1 MGYKLIGVIG
11 FAVAFSLLVSSVSA
25 ARPGGTTSTITFSN
39 SALLLNSGSSEPA
52 VTIGPDGTTVFTS
65 LSWITFGTNVWKT
78 SFGGSPAYQGIPDNG
93 IVSGQLGGEDA
104 DADIGSTGTLHLT
117 SLVALINPPFTAARL
132 GVSAITCRNADT
144 SNNFANCKA
153 QIIDT
158 TQADRQWITSDGA
171 TVYISYHDSGSST
184 LIHVQR
190 SDDDGFTWTRV
201 SDPIPGHDGLTG
213 MSTFNNDQGPIVAD
227 PTTHSVFVVYAAGQG
242 GLQKGTNANFNNI
255 VVSRSTDKGLTWT
268 PSFVY
273 HAPVNTALNNVF
285 PALAVDPA
293 NGKLYAAWSDAHTV
307 WLAASSDHGSSWSP
321 AVTVNT
327 SPATTAVFPWVAAF
341 AGKVDVVYYGTT
353 ATSKDDPTAVWN
365 TYMAQTTDDGSHFV
379 QTTVSAHAN
388 HVGVI
393 CTFGT
398 GCARGTRNLLDLFEV
413 AINPQSGKAAIIF
426 TDDTLTTYTRSDGTV
441 APLPQVVVAWES

>member
-1 MGYKLIGVIG
+1 MGYKLIGLIG
-11 FAVAFSLLVSSVSA
+11 FAVALSLLASSVSA
-25 ARPGGTTSTITFSN
+25 GKPGSTASTITFSN
-39 SALLLNSGSSEPA
+39 SALVLDSGSSEPA

-78 SFGGSPAYQGIPDNG
+78 AFGGSPAFQGIPDNG

-104 DADIGSTGTLHLT
+104 DVDIGSTGTLHFT
-117 SLVALINPPFTAARL
+117 SLIALFNSPFNAARF
-132 GVSAITCRNADT
+132 GVSAVTCRNADT

-201 SDPIPGHDGLTG
+201 GDPVPGQAGLTG

-227 PTTHSVFVVYAAGQG
+227 PTTHSVFAIYAAGQG

-255 VVSRSTDKGLTWT
+255 VVSRSTDKGLTWMPT
-268 PSFVY
+268 IVY

-285 PALAVDPA
+285 PALAVDPT
-293 NGKLYAAWSDAHTV
+293 NGKLYAAWSDVHTV
-307 WLAASSDHGSSWSP
+307 SFSGSSDHGSTWSA
-321 AVTVNT
+321 AVAVNT
-327 SPATTAVFPWVAAF
+327 GPAATAVFPWVAAF
-341 AGKVDVVYYGTT
+341 GGKVDVVYYGTT
-353 ATSKDDPTAVWN
+353 ASSKDDTAAVWN
-365 TYMAQTTDDGSHFV
+365 TYMAQTTDDGSHFSQAV
-379 QTTVSAHAN
+379 VSERPN
-388 HVGVI
+388 HVGVV

-398 GCARGTRNLLDLFEV
+398 GCARGTRNLLDLFEI
-413 AINPQSGKAAIIF
+413 AINPLSGKAAIIF

-441 APLPQVVVAWES
+441 AQLPQVVVAWEA

>member
-1 MGYKLIGVIG
+1 MGYKLIGLIG
-11 FAVAFSLLVSSVSA
+11 FAVALSLLVSSVSA
-25 ARPGGTTSTITFSN
+25 AKPGSTASTTTFSN
-39 SALLLNSGSSEPA
+39 TALLLDSGSSEPA

-78 SFGGSPAYQGIPDNG
+78 SFGGSPAFQGIPDNG

-104 DADIGSTGTLHLT
+104 DVDIGSTGTLHFT
-117 SLVALINPPFTAARL
+117 SLIALVNPPFTAARF
-132 GVSAITCRNADT
+132 GVSAITCRNADV

-158 TQADRQWITSDGA
+158 TQADRPWITSDGV

-184 LIHVQR
+184 GIHVQR

-201 SDPIPGHDGLTG
+201 ADPITGQGGLTA
-213 MSTFNNDQGPIVAD
+213 MSTFNNDQGPIVTD
-227 PTTHSVFVVYAAGQG
+227 PTTHSVFAVYAAGQG
-242 GLQKGTNANFNNI
+242 GHQKATSANFNNI
-255 VVSRSTDKGLTWT
+255 VVSRSIDKGLTWVPT
-268 PSFVY
+268 IVS
-273 HAPVNTALNNVF
+273 HAPVNNPLNNVF

-293 NGKLYAAWSDAHTV
+293 SGKAYASWSDAHTV
-307 WLAASSDHGSSWSP
+307 WFAASSDHGSSWTS
-321 AVTVNT
+321 AVAVN
-327 SPATTAVFPWVAAF
+327 SGSAATAVFPWVASF

-353 ATSKDDPTAVWN
+353 ASSKDDPAAVWN

-413 AINPQSGKAAIIF
+413 AINLQSGKAAIIF

-441 APLPQVVVAWES
+441 APLPQVIVAWES

>member
-1 MGYKLIGVIG
+1 M
-11 FAVAFSLLVSSVSA
+11 
-25 ARPGGTTSTITFSN
+25 
-39 SALLLNSGSSEPA
+39 
-52 VTIGPDGTTVFTS
+52 
-65 LSWITFGTNVWKT
+65 
-78 SFGGSPAYQGIPDNG
+78 
-93 IVSGQLGGEDA
+93 
-104 DADIGSTGTLHLT
+104 
-117 SLVALINPPFTAARL
+117 INPPFTAARL

-255 VVSRSTDKGLTWT
+255 VVSRSTDKGLTWMPT
-268 PSFVY
+268 IVF

-285 PALAVDPA
+285 PALAVDPT
-293 NGKLYAAWSDAHTV
+293 NGKLYASWSDAHSV
-307 WLAASSDHGSSWSP
+307 WFAASSDHGMSWTSSVS
-321 AVTVNT
+321 VNT
-327 SPATTAVFPWVAAF
+327 DDAATAVFPWVAAF
-341 AGKVDVVYYGTT
+341 G
-353 ATSKDDPTAVWN
+353 VWN

-379 QTTVSAHAN
+379 QTAVSAHAN

>member
-1 MGYKLIGVIG
+1 MRYGLIGLL
-11 FAVAFSLLVSSVSA
+11 AVVVAVLMFGSTIVAGRPSGSA
-25 ARPGGTTSTITFSN
+25 TAITFSN
-39 SALLLNSGSSEPA
+39 TALMLDSGSSEPA

-65 LSWITFGTNVWKT
+65 LSWITFGTNVWRT

-117 SLVALINPPFTAARL
+117 SLVALINPAFTAARL

-144 SNNFANCKA
+144 SNHFANCMA

-201 SDPIPGHDGLTG
+201 SDPIPGQDGLTG

-227 PTTHSVFVVYAAGQG
+227 PTTHSVFVIYAAGQG

-255 VVSRSTDKGLTWT
+255 VVSRSTDKGLTWMPT
-268 PSFVY
+268 IVY

-285 PALAVDPA
+285 PALAVDPT
-293 NGKLYAAWSDAHTV
+293 NGKLYTAWSDAHTV
-307 WLAASSDHGSSWSP
+307 SFAVSSDHGSTWSMAVSVNAGP
-321 AVTVNT
+321 AV
-327 SPATTAVFPWVAAF
+327 TAVFPWVAAF
-341 AGKVDVVYYGTT
+341 GGKVDVVYYGST
-353 ATSKDDPTAVWN
+353 ASRKDDPAAVWN
-365 TYMAQTTDDGSHFV
+365 TYIAQTTDDGSHFV
-379 QTTVSAHAN
+379 QTTASAHAN
-388 HVGVI
+388 HVGVV

-426 TDDTLTTYTRSDGTV
+426 TDDTLATYTRSDGTV

>member
-1 MGYKLIGVIG
+1 MRYGLIGLM
-11 FAVAFSLLVSSVSA
+11 AVAIALSMFSSTVVAGKPSWRASAIMASSPALVVA
-25 ARPGGTTSTITFSN
+25 
-39 SALLLNSGSSEPA
+39 SGSSAPA
-52 VTIGPDGTTVFTS
+52 VTIGPGGTAVFTS

-78 SFGGSPAYQGIPDNG
+78 SFGGPPVYQGIPDNG
-93 IVSGQLGGEDA
+93 IASGQLGGEDA
-104 DADIGSTGTLHLT
+104 DVDIGSTGTLHFT
-117 SLVALINPPFTAARL
+117 SLVALVNPRFTAARF
-132 GVSAITCRNADT
+132 GVYAITCPNADT

-201 SDPIPGHDGLTG
+201 GDPIPGQDRLTG

-255 VVSRSTDKGLTWT
+255 VVSRSTDGGLTWH
-268 PSFVY
+268 PALVY
-273 HAPVNTALNNVF
+273 HAAVNTALNNVF
-285 PALAVDPA
+285 PALAVDPS
-293 NGKLYAAWSDAHTV
+293 NGKLYEAWWHADTV
-307 WLAASSDHGSSWSP
+307 SFAVSSDHGATWSA
-321 AVTVNT
+321 AVAVN
-327 SPATTAVFPWVAAF
+327 SGDAVPAVFPWVAAYN
-341 AGKVDVVYYGTT
+341 GKVDVVYYGTT
-353 ATSKDDPTAVWN
+353 ASSKDDTSSVWN
-365 TYMAQTTDDGSHFV
+365 AYLAQTTDDGASFTQV
-379 QTTVSAHAN
+379 TVSDHPN

-413 AINPQSGKAAIIF
+413 AIDPQTGKAAIIF
-426 TDDTLTTYTRSDGTV
+426 TDDTLTTFTRSDGTV
-441 APLPQVVVAWES
+441 APLPQVIVAWES

>member
-1 MGYKLIGVIG
+1 MRYSLIGLM
-11 FAVAFSLLVSSVSA
+11 AVAVALCMFSSTVVAGKPSGSDA
-25 ARPGGTTSTITFSN
+25 AITFSN
-39 SALLLNSGSSEPA
+39 TALVLASGSSEPA
-52 VTIGPDGTTVFTS
+52 VTIGPSGTTVFTS

-104 DADIGSTGTLHLT
+104 DVDIGSTGTLHFT
-117 SLVALINPPFTAARL
+117 SLVALVNPPFTAARL
-132 GVSAITCRNADT
+132 GVSAITCMNADT
-144 SNNFANCKA
+144 SRNFANCKS

-158 TQADRQWITSDGA
+158 TQADRQWITSDAA

-201 SDPIPGHDGLTG
+201 GDPIPGQDGLTG

-255 VVSRSTDKGLTWT
+255 VVSRSTDKGLTWN
-268 PSFVY
+268 PKIVY

-293 NGKLYAAWSDAHTV
+293 TGNLYASWSDAHAV
-307 WLAASSDHGSSWSP
+307 WIAVSSDHGSTWSP
-321 AVTVNT
+321 PIAMNIG
-327 SPATTAVFPWVAAF
+327 PATTAVFPWVAAF
-341 AGKVDVVYYGTT
+341 GGKVDVVYYGTT
-353 ATSKDDPTAVWN
+353 AASKDDTTAVWN
-365 TYMAQTTDDGSHFV
+365 TYMAQTTDEGAHFT
-379 QTTVSAHAN
+379 QIAVSAHPN

-393 CTFGT
+393 CTNGT

-413 AINPQSGKAAIIF
+413 AINPQNGKAAIIF
-426 TDDTLTTYTRSDGTV
+426 TDDTLGLYTRRDGTV
-441 APLPQVVVAWES
+441 APLPQVVAAWES

>member
-1 MGYKLIGVIG
+1 MGYKLIGWIG
-11 FAVAFSLLVSSVSA
+11 FAIALSLLVSSVSA
-25 ARPGGTTSTITFSN
+25 AKPGSTTSTVSFSS
-39 SALLLNSGSSEPA
+39 SALALDSGSSEPA
-52 VTIGPDGTTVFTS
+52 VTIGPDGTAVLTS
-65 LSWITFGTNVWKT
+65 LSWITFGMNVWKT
-78 SFGGSPAYQGIPDNG
+78 TFGGSPAFQGIPDNG

-104 DADIGSTGTLHLT
+104 DVDIGSTGTLHFT
-117 SLVALINPPFTAARL
+117 SLIALFNPSFNAARF

-144 SNNFANCKA
+144 SDNFANCKA

-158 TQADRQWITSDGA
+158 TQADRPWITSDGA

-184 LIHVQR
+184 QIHVQR

-201 SDPIPGHDGLTG
+201 SDPITGQGGLTA

-227 PTTHSVFVVYAAGQG
+227 PTTHSVFAVYAAGQG
-242 GLQKGTNANFNNI
+242 GLQKATSANFNNI
-255 VVSRSTDKGLTWT
+255 VVSRSIDQGRTWVPT
-268 PSFVY
+268 IVS

-285 PALAVDPA
+285 PALAVDSA
-293 NGKLYAAWSDAHTV
+293 SGKVYAAWSDAHTV
-307 WLAASSDHGSSWSP
+307 WFAASSDHGSTWTSAA
-321 AVTVNT
+321 AVN
-327 SPATTAVFPWVAAF
+327 SGSAATALFPWVAAF

-353 ATSKDDPTAVWN
+353 ASSKDDPAAVWN

-413 AINPQSGKAAIIF
+413 AINPLSGKAAIIF

-441 APLPQVVVAWES
+441 APLPQVIVAWES